1 MYENETIAKMEKC
14 YYMNVTV
21 GSALKGIAQTV
32 GGAALGGIIGRG
44 MMNASQKAL
53 NASQIHGFAILT
65 NARFVFGE
73 GGKLKKLAAGAPLTV
88 TPKDEIHFD
97 IPFEAIKS
105 VSLGRH
111 GLYHACVIEVEERE
125 FKFAFSK
132 QAVAEEWVAALQ
144 QALGR

>member
-1 MYENETIAKMEKC
+1 MYENETITKGDKC
-14 YYMNVTV
+14 YYMNVTIQ
-21 GSALKGIAQTV
+21 SALKGIAQTV
-32 GGAALGGIIGRG
+32 GGAALGGIICRG
-44 MMNASQKAL
+44 MMSASQKAL
-53 NASQIHGFAILT
+53 NASQIHGFGILT

-111 GLYHACVIEVEERE
+111 GLYHVCVIEVEERE
-125 FKFAFSK
+125 FKNTYVIESMPS
-132 QAVAEEWVAALQ
+132 
-144 QALGR
+144 